1 MTGEAMRDADMGDE
15 SMTEG
20 VQPAAF
26 APAHGLGAAAKAQQ
40 RERFWLVGVLVAL
53 GIGWGSTQSL
63 GKIAA
68 SGGAGPM
75 ALVFWQLAICT
86 VVLGGIAWLRG
97 QRLLVTAPALR
108 FYVII
113 AVLGTVAPAA
123 SFYVSITRLPAG
135 VMSIIIAT
143 VPMIAFPLG
152 LILGAERF
160 SGRRFA
166 GLLLGLAG
174 VLLIALPSAALP
186 DAAMAAF
193 LPVALIAPVFYA
205 FEGLYVARAGTAGM
219 DAVTAMFGASVAGAL
234 MALPIMLALGQGYVP
249 SGFGAPEAAMLAM
262 SSLHALLYAAFI
274 WLAARAGAVFA
285 TQTSYIVTASG
296 MVWAM
301 IILGERFSPLVIMAA
316 CIMLGGIALVQPKSR
331 SAKSADAAADAQ
343 AQTVATKGAA

>member
-1 MTGEAMRDADMGDE
+1 MI
-15 SMTEG
+15 
-20 VQPAAF
+20 
-26 APAHGLGAAAKAQQ
+26 GA
-40 RERFWLVGVLVAL
+40 RERWMLMGVLVAL
-53 GIGWGSTQSL
+53 GVGWGSTQSL

-75 ALVFWQLAICT
+75 ALVFWQLLIGSVMLGAIA
-86 VVLGGIAWLRG
+86 LARG
-97 QRLLVTAPALR
+97 QRLLFTPPALR

-123 SFYVSITRLPAG
+123 SFYTSITRLPAG

-152 LILGAERF
+152 LLLGAEVFLR
-160 SGRRFA
+160 RRFV

-174 VLLIALPSAALP
+174 VLLIALPSTALP
-186 DAAMAAF
+186 DPAMAAF

-205 FEGLYVARAGTAGM
+205 LEGLYVARAGTAGM

-249 SGFGAPEAAMLAM
+249 QSFNVPEAAMLFM
-262 SSLHALLYAAFI
+262 SALHALLYAAFI

-296 MVWAM
+296 MIWAVV
-301 IILGERFSPLVIMAA
+301 ILGERFSPLVILAA
-316 CIMLGGIALVQPKSR
+316 CVMMGGMALVQPAPRKNK
-331 SAKSADAAADAQ
+331 AE
-343 AQTVATKGAA
+343 AT

>member
-1 MTGEAMRDADMGDE
+1 MTVITPPHSETTDA
-15 SMTEG
+15 SR
-20 VQPAAF
+20 
-26 APAHGLGAAAKAQQ
+26 AKL
-40 RERFWLVGVLVAL
+40 WLMFVLVAL

-75 ALVFWQLAICT
+75 ALVFWQLLIGSF
-86 VVLGGIAWLRG
+86 VLGAIAFMRG
-97 QRLLVTAPALR
+97 KRLLLTPQALR
-108 FYVII
+108 FYAVV
-113 AVLGTVAPAA
+113 AVLGTLAPSA

-135 VMSIIIAT
+135 IMSIVIAT

-152 LILGAERF
+152 LALGAERF
-160 SGRRFA
+160 SGRRFL

-186 DAAMAAF
+186 DPAMAAF

-205 FEGLYVARAGTAGM
+205 LEGLYVARFGTAGM
-219 DAVTAMFGASVAGAL
+219 DAVTAMFGASLMGAIA
-234 MALPIMLALGQGYVP
+234 ALPIMLVLGQGFVP
-249 SGFGAPEAAMLAM
+249 RSFALPEAAMLGM

-301 IILGERFSPLVIMAA
+301 VILGERFSPMVILAA
-316 CIMLGGIALVQPKSR
+316 SVMLGGVALVQPAR
-331 SAKSADAAADAQ
+331 QRDMP
-343 AQTVATKGAA
+343 